1 MKNNPNYV
9 KDFYKLGFLSDI
21 FIEIIDRLE
30 GTPIYKQRLKNL
42 LNQVLKE
49 LEKISDFHYKA
60 HQDFGNLPNGENS
73 EIRAVD
79 VYFITSNHYKEL
91 FELLTNSSTDKI
103 VKILEIY
110 KNTPEADFEQVAVK
124 YEPVK

>member
-9 KDFYKLGFLSDI
+9 KDLYKLGFLSDI

-60 HQDFGNLPNGENS
+60 H
-73 EIRAVD
+73 
-79 VYFITSNHYKEL
+79 
-91 FELLTNSSTDKI
+91 
-103 VKILEIY
+103 
-110 KNTPEADFEQVAVK
+110 
-124 YEPVK
+124 

>member
-1 MKNNPNYV
+1 MKNNPNYI
-9 KDFYKLGFLSDI
+9 KDLYKLGFLSDI

-91 FELLTNSSTDKI
+91 FELITNSSTDKI